1 MKEIKSL
8 TGVRGIAAV
17 YVVIYH
23 IINPSESY
31 FINNGYLG
39 VDIFFVL
46 SGYVLSYTHLQD
58 FSSYFSIKKYFNF
71 ITSRFIRVWPLYF
84 FWLIAMMILYMIMDV
99 KFTFIETLSNL
110 LLIQNWGLT
119 KPILV
124 VSWSLSIEIILYLI
138 LPFALYTLCNKFK
151 LSLILFLSSI
161 SAIILLAYS
170 DSEFFW
176 GGQPERRGG
185 LDYAYYHG
193 FGTILRAFSD
203 FYLGI
208 FAFKIVHGKFSR
220 IKKIKYH
227 MVFDFV
233 IFLWILFILSKNQPA
248 LIALTWPLLVGYITI
263 ENTLFYKI
271 LGGKVVRHLGVIS
284 YSIYL
289 SHPFLVIFL
298 DHYFHFG
305 IINSQVRIK
314 PYQAVLILSL
324 VYLLAL
330 FSYYTIEKNIKAI
343 IKKSPLSSN

>member
-1 MKEIKSL
+1 
-8 TGVRGIAAV
+8 
-17 YVVIYH
+17 
-23 IINPSESY
+23 
-31 FINNGYLG
+31 
-39 VDIFFVL
+39 
-46 SGYVLSYTHLQD
+46 
-58 FSSYFSIKKYFNF
+58 
-71 ITSRFIRVWPLYF
+71 
-84 FWLIAMMILYMIMDV
+84 
-99 KFTFIETLSNL
+99 
-110 LLIQNWGLT
+110 
-119 KPILV
+119 
-124 VSWSLSIEIILYLI
+124 
-138 LPFALYTLCNKFK
+138 
-151 LSLILFLSSI
+151 
-161 SAIILLAYS
+161 
-170 DSEFFW
+170 
-176 GGQPERRGG
+176 
-185 LDYAYYHG
+185 
-193 FGTILRAFSD
+193 
-203 FYLGI
+203 
-208 FAFKIVHGKFSR
+208 
-220 IKKIKYH
+220 

-330 FSYYTIEKNIKAI
+330 FSYYTIEKNIKTI